1 MSNIEKYINEI
12 LVNVKPLTVENVVNY
27 CKESLKKYYSERK
40 LHQLEIVR
48 DYIIE
53 NYINTSGISIE
64 TNEQL
69 PF

>member
-1 MSNIEKYINEI
+1 MDDMSRYINEI
-12 LVNVKPLTVENVVNY
+12 LTNVKPLTVENVVGW
-27 CKESLKKYYSERK
+27 CKKTLKNYYSERK

-53 NYINTSGISIE
+53 NYIDVKTYIE
-64 TNEQL
+64 TDEQL

>member
-1 MSNIEKYINEI
+1 MYE
-12 LVNVKPLTVENVVNY
+12 
-27 CKESLKKYYSERK
+27 KESTKKYSSERK
-40 LHQLEIVR
+40 LNQLEIVR